1 MPGLRFTCQTGC
13 TSCCRER
20 GYVYLTENDL
30 RRAAAFLRLSQRV
43 FEARYIYRTRHLLR
57 VRKPRGSQCPFLNEQ
72 GCAIHTVKPTQ
83 CRIFPFW
90 PELTGSRRRWQKTS
104 SYCPG
109 IGRGGLIPVQGIL
122 RTSEVMRTS
131 YPAMY
136 AD

>member
-1 MPGLRFTCQTGC
+1 MRGLRFTCQTGC
-13 TSCCRER
+13 ISCCTER
-20 GYVYLTENDL
+20 GYVYLTERDL
-30 RRAAAFLRLSQRV
+30 RNAAAFLGISRRV

-57 VRKPRGSQCPFLNEQ
+57 LRKPRGSQCPFLEAD
-72 GCAIHTVKPTQ
+72 GCIIHAVKPTQ
-83 CRIFPFW
+83 CRVFPFW
-90 PELTGSRRRWQKTS
+90 PELAGSRREWRKTS

-122 RTSEVMRTS
+122 RAGEAMRTS